1 VIIRREAPGDV
12 QSITDVHAEAFANP
26 ESPDVAPAEVKLVDD
41 LRASNCWI
49 PQLSLVLIVDD
60 MVVGHV
66 ACTRGWVGDHEALGL
81 GPIGLLRSHQLKG
94 GGSALMHA
102 AVAAAEA
109 MGEPLVA
116 LLGSTEYYPRFGFV
130 PAADLE
136 IEAPD
141 VNWGAHFQARSLA
154 AYQRQMTGR
163 FRYAPPFDGV

>member
-1 VIIRREAPGDV
+1 MIIRCEAPGDV
-12 QSITDVHAEAFANP
+12 QSITDVHAEAFSDP
-26 ESPDVAPAEVKLVDD
+26 ESPDVVPAEVKLVDD
-41 LRASNCWI
+41 LRDSDCWI
-49 PQLSLVLIVDD
+49 PKLSLVLTVDD

-66 ACTRGWVGDHEALGL
+66 VCTRGWVGHHEALGL

-102 AVAAAEA
+102 VLGAAEA

-130 PAADLE
+130 SAAELE

-141 VNWGAHFQARSLA
+141 VNWGAHFQARTLTT
-154 AYQRQMTGR
+154 YQPRMTGR